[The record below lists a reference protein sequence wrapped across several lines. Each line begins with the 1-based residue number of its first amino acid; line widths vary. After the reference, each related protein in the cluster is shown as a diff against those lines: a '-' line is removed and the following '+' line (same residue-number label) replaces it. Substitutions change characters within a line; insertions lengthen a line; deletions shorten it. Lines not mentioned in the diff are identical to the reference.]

1 MSEKDHENQ
10 EISQNQYQ
18 VINPNNLVPL
28 DQVVPLMTLAGNVNL
43 YYIMLGR
50 LEVMTLNSSMEQLKL
65 SVEQGDFQN
74 MKMKV
79 HSIKGACGYV
89 GAQILYKICDYIQ

>member
-1 MSEKDHENQ
+1 
-10 EISQNQYQ
+10 
-18 VINPNNLVPL
+18 LVPL